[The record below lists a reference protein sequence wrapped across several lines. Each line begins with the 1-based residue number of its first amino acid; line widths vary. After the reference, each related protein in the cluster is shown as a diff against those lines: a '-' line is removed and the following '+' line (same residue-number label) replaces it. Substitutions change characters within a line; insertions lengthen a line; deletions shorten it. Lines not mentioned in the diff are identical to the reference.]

1 MILINL
7 LPHREAA
14 RKRQKEQFFTQLG
27 LSALLGG
34 VIGGAIFTWYQ
45 GQISTQQE
53 RNLFL
58 TQQIAKLDAE
68 IKDIA
73 SLQQQIASLRARQTA
88 VEDLQAGR
96 NLPVYLLEELVN
108 QLPEGVFLRTMKQ
121 ENTSILLTGTAQS
134 QERVSELLRNLS
146 NSSPAL
152 TRPELVEIVAASA
165 AISGTDSR
173 RVANF
178 SMRVTLRKPAA
189 SPAPAAAPGA
199 SPAPAAASAAASA
212 PAAAPAASPATAPAA
227 APAPSAAPAAGK
239 V

>member
-34 VIGGAIFTWYQ
+34 VICGGVFVWYQ

-53 RNLFL
+53 RNSFL
-58 TQQIAKLDAE
+58 QSEIARLDNE

-73 SLQQQIASLRARQTA
+73 TLQAQIASLRARQTA
-88 VEDLQAGR
+88 VEDLQANR
-96 NLPVYLLEELVN
+96 NLPVHLLDELVT
-108 QLPEGVFLRTMKQ
+108 QLPDGVFLTSVKQ
-121 ENTSILLTGTAQS
+121 ENQSVLMTGVAHS

-146 NSSPAL
+146 NQSVWLSKPQ
-152 TRPELVEIVAASA
+152 LVEIVAASL
-165 AISGTDSR
+165 GTGNRDQKRVSNFTMRATLSR
-173 RVANF
+173 PTTQA
-178 SMRVTLRKPAA
+178 STAGGTGTGTVTN
-189 SPAPAAAPGA
+189 APG
-199 SPAPAAASAAASA
+199 
-212 PAAAPAASPATAPAA
+212 
-227 APAPSAAPAAGK
+227 K

>member
-14 RKRQKEQFFTQLG
+14 RKRRKEQFFTHLG

-34 VIGGAIFTWYQ
+34 VISGAVFTWYQ
-45 GQISTQQE
+45 GQISVQQE
-53 RNLFL
+53 RNAFL
-58 TQQIAKLDAE
+58 TSEIARLDAE

-73 SLQQQIASLRARQTA
+73 TLQQQIASLRARQAA

-96 NLPVYLLEELVN
+96 NLPVYLLEELTR

-121 ENTSILLTGTAQS
+121 QGAVVLLTGTAQS
-134 QERVSELLRNLS
+134 QERVSELLRSLAN
-146 NSSPAL
+146 NSPAL
-152 TRPELVEIVAASA
+152 TRPELVEIVSASSDIGGRDA
-165 AISGTDSR
+165 R

-178 SMRVTLRKPAA
+178 TMRVTLRKPEATK
-189 SPAPAAAPGA
+189 PAV
-199 SPAPAAASAAASA
+199 
-212 PAAAPAASPATAPAA
+212 
-227 APAPSAAPAAGK
+227 PAPSSVTTPGK

>member
-14 RKRQKEQFFTQLG
+14 RKRQKDQFYTQLG

-34 VIGGAIFTWYQ
+34 IIGGAIFTWYQ
-45 GQISTQQE
+45 GQISSQQE

-58 TQQIAKLDAE
+58 TQEIAKLDAE

-73 SLQQQIASLRARQTA
+73 TLQQQIASLRARQTA

-96 NLPVYLLEELVN
+96 NLPVYLLEELVS
-108 QLPEGVFLRTMKQ
+108 QLPEGVFLRSMKQ
-121 ENTSILLTGTAQS
+121 ENMSVLMTGTAQS

-146 NSSPAL
+146 NNSPAL
-152 TRPELVEIVAASA
+152 TRPELVEIVSANA
-165 AISGTDSR
+165 AISGADAR

-178 SMRVTLRKPAA
+178 TMRVTLRKPAA
-189 SPAPAAAPGA
+189 APAT
-199 SPAPAAASAAASA
+199 PAT
-212 PAAAPAASPATAPAA
+212 PATAPAA
-227 APAPSAAPAAGK
+227 GK

>member
-34 VIGGAIFTWYQ
+34 VICGAVFVWYQ
-45 GQISTQQE
+45 GQIASQQD

-58 TQQIAKLDAE
+58 QTEITRLDNE

-73 SLQQQIASLRARQTA
+73 SLQAEIASLRARQTA
-88 VEDLQAGR
+88 VEDLQADR
-96 NLPVYLLEELVN
+96 NLPVHLLDELVS
-108 QLPEGVFLRTMKQ
+108 QLPDGVYLTSMKQ
-121 ENTSILLTGTAQS
+121 EGLNILLTGVAQS

-146 NSSPAL
+146 NQSQWL
-152 TRPELVEIVAASA
+152 TKPQLVEIVAAKLGSEA
-165 AISGTDSR
+165 RTDEK
-173 RVANF
+173 RVSNF
-178 SMRVTLRKPAA
+178 TLRA
-189 SPAPAAAPGA
+189 SLNRPAPANTAVGGT
-199 SPAPAAASAAASA
+199 
-212 PAAAPAASPATAPAA
+212 ATATIASIP
-227 APAPSAAPAAGK
+227 GK

>member
-14 RKRQKEQFFTQLG
+14 RKRQKEQFFTQLA

-34 VIGGAIFTWYQ
+34 IIGGAVFTWYQ
-45 GQISTQQE
+45 GQISAQQE

-58 TQQIAKLDAE
+58 TQEIAKLDAE

-73 SLQQQIASLRARQTA
+73 TLQQQIASLRARQTA

-96 NLPVYLLEELVN
+96 NLPVYLLEELVS
-108 QLPEGVFLRTMKQ
+108 QLPEGVFLRSMKQ
-121 ENTSILLTGTAQS
+121 ENMSVLLTGTAQS

-146 NSSPAL
+146 NNSAAL
-152 TRPELVEIVAASA
+152 TRPELVEIVSANA
-165 AISGTDSR
+165 AISGADAR

-178 SMRVTLRKPAA
+178 TMRVTLRKPAA
-189 SPAPAAAPGA
+189 TP
-199 SPAPAAASAAASA
+199 
-212 PAAAPAASPATAPAA
+212 TAPAT
-227 APAPSAAPAAGK
+227 PAAAPAAGK

>member
-14 RKRQKEQFFTQLG
+14 RKRQKEQFYTQLG

-34 VIGGAIFTWYQ
+34 IIGGAIFTWYQ
-45 GQISTQQE
+45 GQISSQQE
-53 RNLFL
+53 RNQFL

-108 QLPEGVFLRTMKQ
+108 QLPKGVFLRSMKQ
-121 ENTSILLTGTAQS
+121 ENMSVLLTGTAQS

-146 NSSPAL
+146 NNSPAL
-152 TRPELVEIVAASA
+152 TRPELVEIVSANA
-165 AISGTDSR
+165 AISGADAR

-178 SMRVTLRKPAA
+178 TMRVTLRKPAA
-189 SPAPAAAPGA
+189 TP
-199 SPAPAAASAAASA
+199 
-212 PAAAPAASPATAPAA
+212 AAPATPATAPAA
-227 APAPSAAPAAGK
+227 GK